1 MAPSLRIMKCQ
12 RRDKP
17 AGARTMQKELHGI
30 DRMEPDLE
38 KWVIFLFWRRWRKKY
53 LAKVHKIVSSIHAD
67 AKPKFCSLINLS
79 SVLCYNWYFLKNFL
93 NQ

>member
-38 KWVIFLFWRRWRKKY
+38 KWVRFLFWRRWRKNILLKY
-53 LAKVHKIVSSIHAD
+53 VRL
-67 AKPKFCSLINLS
+67 
-79 SVLCYNWYFLKNFL
+79 
-93 NQ
+93 